1 MAYIIKKLEEDL
13 KDRDRKCHDLLVERE
28 QLKRTKEE
36 PVAVVEK
43 VKDKTYIEEMLYKSR
58 EMNDQNSKALTD
70 SVNLIIVRMAE
81 IEKKNE
87 ES

>member
-28 QLKRTKEE
+28 QLKRVKEE
-36 PVAVVEK
+36 PVAVV
-43 VKDKTYIEEMLYKSR
+43 DKRNDKNYIEEMMYKSR
-58 EMNDQNSKALTD
+58 EMTDQNSKALTD

-81 IEKKNE
+81 I
-87 ES
+87 